1 MATAHQLSRREGI
14 AALRRRQRWRGLV
27 LGLLV
32 LGLLVLGLL
41 VLGVGLVLGL
51 LVLGLLVLGL
61 LVLGL
66 LVLGLLVLGV
76 GLVLGAG
83 KFGGKGDKKT

>member
-32 LGLLVLGLL
+32 LGLLVLGL
-41 VLGVGLVLGL
+41 LVLGL

>member
-32 LGLLVLGLL
+32 PGVGLVLGLL

-51 LVLGLLVLGL
+51 LVLGVGLVP
-61 LVLGL
+61 
-66 LVLGLLVLGV
+66 GV

>member
-1 MATAHQLSRREGI
+1 MRQSARHGAEEFMATAHQLSRREGI
-14 AALRRRQRWRGLV
+14 AALRRRQRWR
-27 LGLLV
+27 
-32 LGLLVLGLL
+32 
-41 VLGVGLVLGL
+41 GLVLGL

>member
-32 LGLLVLGLL
+32 LGL
-41 VLGVGLVLGL
+41 LVLGL

>member
-1 MATAHQLSRREGI
+1 EGI

-32 LGLLVLGLL
+32 LGVGLVLGLL
-41 VLGVGLVLGL
+41 VLGVG
-51 LVLGLLVLGL
+51 
-61 LVLGL
+61 

>member
-27 LGLLV
+27 LGL
-32 LGLLVLGLL
+32 
-41 VLGVGLVLGL
+41 LVLGL